1 MNRAVVIRQTIMT
14 KILREEMIM
23 NRWLEVSERLDH
35 MVNAWYETAE
45 IKRLLSMRLTPARI
59 ALRRLHM
66 THFGNNRRDCWA
78 AVSSKAPLD
87 VKRAIWEH
95 EKDELIFDDR
105 MGKAHVTEDDL
116 KETDQSQLQP
126 GARAS
131 FYAWLYCAREKP
143 WLEGLACSH
152 ILERRNND
160 RIVAGG
166 TLTQRLAR
174 KQLIDQG
181 IKESDLDISTRVH
194 MVADVEHSHL
204 FDQVFMR
211 YIIDDSSAAEVL
223 RGAEESLMI
232 ERAFHGSV
240 ATAMLE
246 VN

>member
-1 MNRAVVIRQTIMT
+1 MSYWPELSKT
-14 KILREEMIM
+14 
-23 NRWLEVSERLDH
+23 LDR
-35 MVNAWYETAE
+35 MVNDWYESPE
-45 IKRLLSMRLTPARI
+45 IKRLLSMRLTPERVAFRQ
-59 ALRRLHM
+59 LHM

-78 AVSSKAPLD
+78 AVQSKAPLD

-95 EKDELIFDDR
+95 ERDELIFDER
-105 MGKAHVTEDDL
+105 MGKAHVTEEDL
-116 KETDQSQLQP
+116 EGANESQLLP
-126 GARAS
+126 GARAA

-160 RIVAGG
+160 RIVSGG

-194 MVADVEHSHL
+194 MVADVEHSHI
-204 FDQVFMR
+204 FDEVFAR
-211 YIIDDSSAAEVL
+211 HVVDERNAKEVL
-223 RGAEESLMI
+223 RGAEESLTI
-232 ERAFHGSV
+232 ERAFHGAV

-246 VN
+246 MDTTR